1 MTRSYVVL
9 TAAFATVAFAAS
21 SSAQETRKVASSTTY
36 SPEALAGVPASTATS
51 DTVNLPGGVFVA
63 LPDSAGLDTLKK
75 IAAVKATKPQRSFM
89 EMAPKVEVQNYRPED
104 KRGINVF
111 EAPKDESVAYDGF
124 KLQWGAAFTQQF
136 QGLDHSNSAAPK
148 LVTSGTP
155 PVTTDANKLIR
166 IGHGPNNANA
176 NIYLNAQLARGIRVA
191 LTTYSSARHH
201 QETWVKD
208 GYLLVDA
215 SPIEWQPLQD
225 IMKYVTIRAGHF
237 EINYGDAHFRRSD
250 NGNAIRNALIGN
262 YIMDAFTTEVGSEV
276 YVRANGFMLM
286 GGMTGGESRGMI
298 TSPEKRAPSYL
309 LKGGFDKQL
318 REHLR
323 FRLTA
328 SEYATSSSVS
338 NTLFSG
344 DRAGSRYYDVLEN
357 TTSTETAQA
366 WSGAIQPGLKNSIH
380 SWVVNPFVQCGGFEF
395 FGNFEQAKGRAAGE
409 TDNRT
414 WKQNVGEVVY
424 RFLPDQRVFVAARYN
439 TVKGQLTVGTPD
451 VTVNRTQLGGGWFI
465 TPNVLLKGEHV
476 DQKYL
481 DFPTTDIRSGGKF
494 NGWMV
499 EGVVAF

>member
-1 MTRSYVVL
+1 MTMKSTFTVL
-9 TAAFATVAFAAS
+9 TAAFAMVAVVPRL
-21 SSAQETRKVASSTTY
+21 SAQASKMTVGVAAVRAPTAADSVTPVAIAI
-36 SPEALAGVPASTATS
+36 PESATL
-51 DTVNLPGGVFVA
+51 DTV
-63 LPDSAGLDTLKK
+63 KK
-75 IAAVKATKPQRSFM
+75 IAGAKPAKKNSFLA
-89 EMAPKVEVQNYRPED
+89 MAPEVEIQNYRPED

-136 QGLDHSNSAAPK
+136 QGLDHSNTAAQR
-148 LVTSGTP
+148 LVTVNG
-155 PVTTDANKLIR
+155 VTTDANRLIR
-166 IGHGPNNANA
+166 IGHGPNNATA
-176 NIYLNAQLARGIRVA
+176 NLYLNGQLARGIRVA
-191 LTTYSSARHH
+191 MTTYSSARHH

-215 SPIEWQPLQD
+215 SPIDWKPLND

-250 NGNAIRNALIGN
+250 NGNAIRNALVGN
-262 YIMDAFTTEVGSEV
+262 YIMDAFTTEVGGEV

-286 GGMTGGESRGMI
+286 GGITGGESRGMI
-298 TSPEKRAPSYL
+298 TNSDKRAPSYL
-309 LKGGFDKQL
+309 LKAGFDRKFG
-318 REHLR
+318 EDLR

-328 SEYATSSSVS
+328 SEYATAKSVS

-366 WSGAIQPGLKNSIH
+366 WSGAMQPGLKNSIH
-380 SWVVNPFVQCGGFEF
+380 SYVVNPFLQFRGLEL
-395 FGNFEQAKGRAAGE
+395 FGNIERAKGRAATE
-409 TDNRT
+409 TANRT

-424 RFLPDQRVFVAARYN
+424 RFLPDQRLYAAARYN

-451 VTVNRTQLGGGWFI
+451 VKVNRTQVGGGWFI
-465 TPNVLLKGEHV
+465 TPNVLTKLEFV
-476 DQKYL
+476 TQKYL
-481 DFPTTDIRSGGKF
+481 DFPTTDIRNGGKF
-494 NGWMV
+494 KGFMV

>member
-1 MTRSYVVL
+1 MKATFTVL
-9 TAAFATVAFAAS
+9 AAAFAMFAAS
-21 SSAQETRKVASSTTY
+21 PRSSAQGTNKMSADVAVRAPSSVD
-36 SPEALAGVPASTATS
+36 SVPPVAIALPESATL
-51 DTVNLPGGVFVA
+51 DTV
-63 LPDSAGLDTLKK
+63 KK
-75 IAAVKATKPQRSFM
+75 IAGPKAKTSFLSTAPGI
-89 EMAPKVEVQNYRPED
+89 EMQNYRPED

-136 QGLDHSNSAAPK
+136 QGLDHSNTAAPR
-148 LVTSGTP
+148 LVTTNG
-155 PVTTDANKLIR
+155 VTTDANQLIR
-166 IGHGPNNANA
+166 IGHGPNNATA
-176 NIYLNAQLARGIRVA
+176 NLYLNGQLARGIRVA
-191 LTTYSSARHH
+191 MTTYSSARHH

-215 SPIEWQPLQD
+215 SPIDWKPLND

-250 NGNAIRNALIGN
+250 NGNAIRNALVGN
-262 YIMDAFTTEVGSEV
+262 YIMDAFTTEVGGEV

-286 GGMTGGESRGMI
+286 GGVTGGESRGMI
-298 TSPEKRAPSYL
+298 TSPDKRSPSYL
-309 LKGGFDKQL
+309 LKGGFDRKFG
-318 REHLR
+318 EDLR

-328 SEYATSSSVS
+328 SEYATASSVS

-357 TTSTETAQA
+357 TSSTETAQA

-380 SWVVNPFVQCGGFEF
+380 SWVVNPFLQFKGLEF
-395 FGNFEQAKGRAAGE
+395 FGNIERAKGRAAGE

-424 RFLPDQRVFVAARYN
+424 RFLPDQRLYVAARYN
-439 TVKGQLTVGTPD
+439 TVKGQLTVGAPD
-451 VTVNRTQLGGGWFI
+451 VTVNRSQIGGGWFL
-465 TPNVLLKGEHV
+465 TPNVLTKLEFV
-476 DQKYL
+476 NQKYL
-481 DFPTTDIRSGGKF
+481 DFPTTDIRNGGKF
-494 NGWMV
+494 KGFMV

>member
-9 TAAFATVAFAAS
+9 TAALATVAFAAS
-21 SSAQETRKVASSTTY
+21 SSAQETRKVASATAYT
-36 SPEALAGVPASTATS
+36 PEAMAGVPASTARDS
-51 DTVNLPGGVFVA
+51 VNLPGGIIVK

-75 IAAVKATKPQRSFM
+75 IAATKAAKPHRSFM

-111 EAPKDESVAYDGF
+111 ESPKDESVAYDGF

-136 QGLDHSNSAAPK
+136 QGLDHSNTAAPK
-148 LVTSGTP
+148 PVVVNGVTS
-155 PVTTDANKLIR
+155 DANQLIR
-166 IGHGPNNANA
+166 VGHGPNNATA

-191 LTTYSSARHH
+191 MTTYSSARHH

-215 SPIEWQPLQD
+215 SPIDWQPLHD

-237 EINYGDAHFRRSD
+237 EVNYGDAHFRRTD

-262 YIMDAFTTEVGSEV
+262 YIMDAFTTEVGGEV

-309 LKGGFDKQL
+309 LKGGFDKQI

-344 DRAGSRYYDVLEN
+344 DRAGSRYYDVMEN
-357 TTSTETAQA
+357 TASTETAQA

-380 SWVVNPFVQCGGFEF
+380 SWVVNPFVQCGGFEA

-424 RFLPDQRVFVAARYN
+424 RFLPDQRLFVAARYN
-439 TVKGQLTVGTPD
+439 TVKGQLSVGSPD
-451 VTVNRTQLGGGWFI
+451 VTVNRTQLGGGWFL